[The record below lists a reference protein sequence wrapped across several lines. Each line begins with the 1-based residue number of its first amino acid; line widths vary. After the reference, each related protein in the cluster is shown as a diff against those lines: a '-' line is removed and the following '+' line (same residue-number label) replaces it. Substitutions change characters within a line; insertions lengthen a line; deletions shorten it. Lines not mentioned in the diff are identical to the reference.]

1 MEQAVQRVLMKSKI
15 HRATVTRADLH
26 YEGSCGIDPELMRL
40 ADIVP
45 GEQLHI
51 VNVSNGSRA
60 VTYAIEGG
68 PGEVALNGA
77 MAHIGEPGDLVIL
90 ITYATVDE
98 QERASFQ
105 PRVVMVDGRNR
116 LRGKPTSV
124 LGHAGA
130 AVPDWAAPRGARAAQ
145 PGKRTAVH

>member
-45 GEQLHI
+45 GEQVHI

-60 VTYAIEGG
+60 ITYAIEGG

-77 MAHIGEPGDLVIL
+77 MAHIGDAGDLVIL
-90 ITYATVDE
+90 ITYASVDE
-98 QERASFQ
+98 QERTAFQ
-105 PRVVMVDGRNR
+105 PRVVMVDAHNR
-116 LRGKPTSV
+116 PRGEPSTV
-124 LGHAGA
+124 LGHPGA
-130 AVPDWAAPRGARAAQ
+130 PVPAWAAGGANGGRGAS
-145 PGKRTAVH
+145 KRTAVH

>member
-1 MEQAVQRVLMKSKI
+1 MEQAVQRLLMKSKI

-26 YEGSCGIDPELMRL
+26 YEGSCGIDPELMKL

-60 VTYAIEGG
+60 ITYAIEGE

-98 QERASFQ
+98 AERESFR
-105 PRVVMVDGRNR
+105 PRVVMVDERNR
-116 LRGKPTSV
+116 PQGKPSSV
-124 LGHAGA
+124 LGHPGA
-130 AVPDWAAPRGARAAQ
+130 PVASSWNGAPAH
-145 PGKRTAVH
+145 PKRTAVR